1 MDDGLVEI
9 TLPNGQMMMASV
21 TRRDPGGGPQDVGFG
36 RPKSF
41 DAVTE
46 TLQGIGI
53 AIIGAL
59 DNVKP
64 SRASVEF
71 GLELAV
77 KGGKLVSVFVDADTK
92 ASLKVV
98 LEWERGRGEE

>member
-9 TLPNGQMMMASV
+9 TLPNGQMMLASV
-21 TRRDPGGGPQDVGFG
+21 TRRDPGGPQDVGFG
-36 RPKSF
+36 HPKTF

-46 TLQGIGI
+46 TLQGIGT

-98 LEWERGRGEE
+98 LEWERGRGGE